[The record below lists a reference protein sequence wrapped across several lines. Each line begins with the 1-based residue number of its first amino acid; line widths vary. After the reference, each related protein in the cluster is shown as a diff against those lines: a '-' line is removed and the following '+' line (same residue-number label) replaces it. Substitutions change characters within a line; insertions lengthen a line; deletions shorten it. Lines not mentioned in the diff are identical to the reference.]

1 MKSHSRKGRFVRV
14 AENLYRYSA
23 SKTYYAVYRR
33 HGKLAWKSLKTTDAE
48 LAKRKLK
55 DQVAKAGRI
64 DARQARMTLEALL
77 RLLEDGLDRFDVRTR
92 ANRKS
97 ILTAF
102 KHTWKHGL
110 DLPVQ
115 DVTPAQLNVWL
126 AQHSA
131 RMKRTSL
138 NAYILFLRQLFNLAI
153 SARAIAESPAAGLKI
168 LKREEPIRQTPT
180 WPQFQ
185 RIVEDIR
192 AQRFNADSKDSADLV
207 EFMGLAGV
215 GLAEC
220 ANLKGEHVDFD
231 TGKIWLFRSKTD
243 TGYSIP
249 VFPQLNDLLQRFR
262 ANGRLQNGEAV
273 FRVRDPKKALS
284 NACVRLKYPHFGTRA
299 LRRCFIT
306 RAIELG
312 VDFKTIA
319 SWQGH
324 RDGGV
329 LIAKVYSHL
338 RDEHSDA
345 MAKKMVPP

>member
-1 MKSHSRKGRFVRV
+1 M
-14 AENLYRYSA
+14 
-23 SKTYYAVYRR
+23 
-33 HGKLAWKSLKTTDAE
+33 
-48 LAKRKLK
+48 
-55 DQVAKAGRI
+55 
-64 DARQARMTLEALL
+64 
-77 RLLEDGLDRFDVRTR
+77 
-92 ANRKS
+92 
-97 ILTAF
+97 
-102 KHTWKHGL
+102 
-110 DLPVQ
+110 
-115 DVTPAQLNVWL
+115 
-126 AQHSA
+126 
-131 RMKRTSL
+131 
-138 NAYILFLRQLFNLAI
+138 AI
-153 SARAIAESPAAGLKI
+153 SARAIAESPAVGLRT

-185 RIVEDIR
+185 QIVESIR

-249 VFPQLNDLLQRFR
+249 VFPQLNDPWQRFR

-273 FRVRDPKKALS
+273 FRKRDPKKALS

-319 SWQGH
+319 RWQGH
-324 RDGGV
+324 RDGGQHISFWV
-329 LIAKVYSHL
+329 RPGV
-338 RDEHSDA
+338 
-345 MAKKMVPP
+345 